1 MRADTKSELQMLREV
16 AWFYL
21 HDKKCCFCNG
31 YLIDSPKRL
40 GSAPDGLTF
49 GHRHHQR
56 FPQNITFHHLDEN
69 RDNNKPENIVPCHD
83 SCHRSH
89 HAVKRSA
96 LRKEIIR
103 RYESQEN
110 TEKETSEEVPET
122 RSLLK

>member
-1 MRADTKSELQMLREV
+1 MRADTKAELQMLREI

-21 HDKKCCFCNG
+21 HDKKCYFCNG
-31 YLIDSPKRL
+31 YLIDSPKRIGL
-40 GSAPDGLTF
+40 PIEGLTF

-56 FPQNITFHHLDEN
+56 FPQDITLHHIDEN
-69 RDNNKPENIVPCHD
+69 RENNKPDNVVLCHD

-96 LRKEIIR
+96 LRKEIIK

-110 TEKETSEEVPET
+110 QEEAKEVSTP
-122 RSLLK
+122 RSVLNE